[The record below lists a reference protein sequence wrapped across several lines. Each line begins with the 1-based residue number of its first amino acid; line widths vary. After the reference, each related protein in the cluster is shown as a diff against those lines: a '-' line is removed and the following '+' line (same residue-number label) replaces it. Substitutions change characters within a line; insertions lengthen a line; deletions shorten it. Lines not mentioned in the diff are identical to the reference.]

1 MPYTTSFIEALEK
14 AVVTG
19 GDDDESGKKKRED
32 EMSALLKRGD
42 CRKAH
47 PSLEH
52 LWPVFV
58 AVGAAGGSEKGVK
71 VWGGY
76 GQAGIGWGYYRWGN
90 LQM

>member
-19 GDDDESGKKKRED
+19 GDDDESGKKRED

-58 AVGAAGGSEKGVK
+58 AVGAAGGTEKGVK

-76 GQAGIGWGYYRWGN
+76 GQAGIGWGFYRWGN
-90 LQM
+90 LQT